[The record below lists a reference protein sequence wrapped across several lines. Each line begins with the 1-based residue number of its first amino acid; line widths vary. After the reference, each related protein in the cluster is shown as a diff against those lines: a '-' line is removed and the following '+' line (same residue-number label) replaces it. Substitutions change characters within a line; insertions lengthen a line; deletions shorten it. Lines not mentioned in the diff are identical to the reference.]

1 LSNQDLDHFKRV
13 VTTITNDAKKEKA
26 SDAARWQDLLKEVKG
41 MRAGKFASRQQIARR
56 ADELYTTV
64 TLVSSASI
72 VEVADADVA
81 PAVINLPPVDSNPFT
96 APTYASND
104 ANEAEDDGRSWGTPV
119 EELYSSGARNWK
131 HFRVPPRA
139 CYLWMFK
146 KRFRP
151 MLYSTFGDSPKFT
164 EVMEECHWTWFNQDA
179 GIKEENGHIHVW
191 YEQGGKHLQEA
202 ARLYQS
208 ASDDA
213 EVGAETWLREVMNV
227 EHDVNAW
234 CDHFEATA
242 GIAEQ
247 GFGSSLRAR
256 SAPKTVSGN

>member
-1 LSNQDLDHFKRV
+1 MVLLNV
-13 VTTITNDAKKEKA
+13 VYDAKKEKA
-26 SDAARWQDLLKEVKG
+26 SDAARWQDLLREVKG
-41 MRAGKFASRQQIARR
+41 MRAGKFASRQQIAKR

-72 VEVADADVA
+72 VEVTDRDVT
-81 PAVINLPPVDSNPFT
+81 PVTINLPSVESNPFT
-96 APTYASND
+96 TPPYASND
-104 ANEAEDDGRSWGTPV
+104 ANEEEDDGRTWGTPV

-131 HFRVPPRA
+131 HFKVPLRA

-179 GIKEENGHIHVW
+179 GIKEENGNIHVW

-247 GFGSSLRAR
+247 GFGSSLQAS
-256 SAPKTVSGN
+256 SALKTALGN